1 MSTKIFTTAVLA
13 VFAAT
18 SAFADTYEIT
28 QWGEKIAPD
37 SEIVNPFYN
46 TGRDTAHNL
55 GDDTYVIK
63 IEGTTAENPFELKNA
78 DGSLSGTAFSGTLII
93 DGHYIGTR
101 SGSGWSSAHLTIR
114 DNSSFTING
123 RDNNNRF
130 NFWTGSVNIG
140 QSAKMASEKGML
152 FKSTPINSN
161 GELAVTGTNLGES
174 FAFMAS
180 NAVFN
185 AGAKLS
191 SVSGRGFTT
200 YEVTQVA
207 SNRITVNAGVAES
220 ALAVTG
226 EINLA
231 GKTTVNFNA
240 SNAFSTNGNMQ
251 AKSTFTLVS
260 YSFDGSA
267 IIIPEKRAKADVVFN
282 STANNSFGQI
292 QFWTDSTLTLNLD
305 AKSFMAFGEF
315 VMDSDASGSLCTVI
329 VNNLSDSSK
338 TFFISDK
345 IYEAIDYGTVILKD
359 SNGNELSYIA
369 TKASDEDFAMTGLD
383 SELGGGYWLAV
394 NSVVPEPATYAALFG
409 LFALGFVLYRRR
421 R

>member
-28 QWGEKIAPD
+28 QWGETIAPD

-46 TGRDTAHNL
+46 TGRDDAHKL
-55 GDDTYVIK
+55 GGNTYVIK

-78 DGSLSGTAFSGTLII
+78 DGSPSGTRFDSGGLII
-93 DGHYIGTR
+93 DGHYIGAR
-101 SGSGWSSAHLTIR
+101 IGDGSGLGLTIR
-114 DNSSFTING
+114 DNSSFTITG
-123 RDNNNRF
+123 KHANNMA
-130 NFWTGSVNIG
+130 NFWAGTITVGE
-140 QSAKMASEKGML
+140 SARLATTMNML
-152 FKSTPINSN
+152 LKCETVSS
-161 GELAVTGTNLGES
+161 GALAVTSTSLASNR
-174 FAFMAS
+174 FAFSVA

-185 AGAKLS
+185 AGATLS
-191 SVSGRGFTT
+191 SASGAGFTT
-200 YEVTQVA
+200 YNSTKVSACTV
-207 SNRITVNAGVAES
+207 TVNSGVAKG
-220 ALAVTG
+220 ALAVAG
-226 EINLA
+226 VVNFA

-240 SNAFSTNGNMQ
+240 SDAFSTDGNVQ

-260 YSFDGSA
+260 YNDNNGS
-267 IIIPEKRAKADVVFN
+267 IIANSQAKADVVFN

-305 AKSFMAFGEF
+305 SKSFMAFGEF

-345 IYEAIDYGTVILKD
+345 IYEAIDYGTAVLKD
-359 SNGNELSYIA
+359 SNGNDLSYIA

-394 NSVVPEPATYAALFG
+394 NSVVPEPATYAAIFG
-409 LFALGFVLYRRR
+409 LFAMAFVAYRKRR
-421 R
+421 